1 VTAPYIPA
9 KQRLQA
15 YHNNTEKTLF
25 RRQERLKLLLTSGIV
40 LAVILAYT
48 LALGKG
54 GLLDIWNMQRD
65 VSIQQE
71 QNERLQ
77 QRNRELAGEVVNLQK
92 GTEAI
97 EERARSDL
105 GLIRPDEVFVQ
116 IIE

>member
-1 VTAPYIPA
+1 M
-9 KQRLQA
+9 
-15 YHNNTEKTLF
+15 
-25 RRQERLKLLLTSGIV
+25 KLLLATGVV
-40 LAVILAYT
+40 LVLVLVYT

-54 GLLDIWNMQRD
+54 GLLEIWNMKRD
-65 VSIQQE
+65 ISAQQE
-71 QNERLQ
+71 QNERLK
-77 QRNRELAGEVVNLQK
+77 QRNRELAGEIVNLQK